1 MDAPIEQRESPYE
14 ILRRMENTVRLG
26 TIAAVRHG
34 APARCRVQTGK
45 LTTDWLPW
53 LAGRAGS
60 TDGRL
65 WWPPVVGEQC
75 LLLAPG
81 GDLLQAV
88 ALPGIYSDAK
98 PQGGTKPKD
107 CIAEFSQGDHVS
119 YAAELAS
126 LTAEMYGAIALLVMG
141 NMVEITPDAITL
153 NVGASQIKITAGA
166 ITMQAGGGGS
176 ATLTGAGLT
185 VTPDVKA
192 MGVSLVTHLTT
203 GVQTGS
209 SLSGPPL

>member
-14 ILRRMENTVRLG
+14 LLRRMENTVRLG
-26 TIAAVRHG
+26 TIADVRHG
-34 APARCRVQTGK
+34 APARCRVKTGN

-53 LAGRAGS
+53 LAGRAGN

-98 PQGGTKPKD
+98 PQGGDKPKD
-107 CIAEFSQGDHVS
+107 CIAEFSQGDNVS
-119 YAAELAS
+119 YEAEMAS
-126 LTAEMYGAIALLVMG
+126 LTAEMYGAITLLVQG
-141 NMVEITPDAITL
+141 NKVQIDPDAITL
-153 NVGASQIKITAGA
+153 EVGSSQIKITKNA
-166 ITMQAGGGGS
+166 ITLQAGGGT
-176 ATLTGAGLT
+176 ATLNGAGLT
-185 VTPDVKA
+185 VTPDVTA
-192 MGVSLVTHLTT
+192 LGVSLVTHLHTAVRT
-203 GVQTGS
+203 GG
-209 SLSGPPL
+209 SLSGPPP